1 MFKEMFTALSGV
13 NTPLVMENQSLSPQ
27 MFLKVASFIQDNYGI
42 KMPPSKK
49 RMLNGRLQKR
59 MRQVGVASLDRYV
72 DFVFSPQ
79 GRNTELV
86 HMVDAIT
93 TTKTDFFRE
102 ANHFETLTG
111 RIIPL
116 LLGNRRKQGDQT
128 VRIWS
133 AACSSGEE
141 PYTLAM
147 TLREHSDRHRS
158 LPFSI
163 LASDISTKV
172 LKKAG
177 SGIYAEERVSD
188 VPLSL
193 RKKYLLRSK
202 GDSRSLVQFK
212 PLIRNAITF
221 RRINLMDDAFGIG
234 EKMDIIFCRNV
245 LIYFSKEDQAA
256 LMHRFAKQLAP
267 GGFLFIGHSESL
279 SGMDV
284 PFNHF
289 LPTIYQKQGGLS

>member
-1 MFKEMFTALSGV
+1 MFAAFSGV
-13 NTPLVMENQSLSPQ
+13 NTPLVMKNQSLSPRN
-27 MFLKVASFIQDNYGI
+27 FLKVATFVQDNYGI

-49 RMLNGRLQKR
+49 TMLTCRLQKR
-59 MRQVGVASLDRYV
+59 MRQVGIASLDNYI

-79 GRNTELV
+79 GRGAELV
-86 HMVDAIT
+86 HMVDALT
-93 TTKTDFFRE
+93 TNKTDFFRE

-116 LLGNRRKQGDQT
+116 LLGNKEGQEDQSI
-128 VRIWS
+128 RIWS

-147 TLREHSDRHRS
+147 TLREHSDRHRR

-177 SGIYAEERVSD
+177 RAIYDEGRIGD

-193 RKKYLLRSK
+193 RKKYLLKSK
-202 GDSRSLVQFK
+202 GHSRSLVQFK
-212 PLIRNAITF
+212 PLIREAVTF
-221 RRINLMDDAFGIG
+221 RRINLMDDAFGIR

-245 LIYFSKEDQAA
+245 LIYFSKEDQLS

-284 PFNHF
+284 PFTPF
-289 LPTIYQKQGGLS
+289 LPTIYQKKGGF